1 MYACSLRV
9 SGCFS
14 PVHSIL
20 RVLGNEEL
28 ACFYPAIATTV
39 CPCADGEEMC
49 VQSCPH
55 EALLFV
61 ADADI
66 PAHLRR
72 ASGFVA
78 APVVDPREP
87 TMPAPEPRE

>member
-9 SGCFS
+9 RGCFA
-14 PVHSIL
+14 PAHSIL

-28 ACFYPAIATTV
+28 ACFYPAIATTA
-39 CPCADGEEMC
+39 CPCADGQEMC

-55 EALLFV
+55 EALVFV
-61 ADADI
+61 DDADI
-66 PAHLRR
+66 PAYVRR

-78 APVVDPREP
+78 APVMDPGQASAP
-87 TMPAPEPRE
+87 SPEPKE